1 MDKSLQDQLAALVVI
16 KEIQEAYRQG
26 KIHKTNDC
34 IDNML
39 RDGFWEADVE
49 KVILDATSIEKVMP
63 ATSPMAS
70 SPKNTHYVIYGESTK
85 CVKVYCKICS
95 NYHPQTGEFMEW
107 RLTSFC
113 IK

>member
-1 MDKSLQDQLAALVVI
+1 MDISLRDQLAALIVI
-16 KEIQEAYRQG
+16 KEIQEDYRRG
-26 KIHKTNDC
+26 RIYKTDDC
-34 IDNML
+34 INDML

-63 ATSPMAS
+63 ATSPRAS
-70 SPKNTHYVIYGESTK
+70 SSQNTHYVIHGESTK
-85 CVKVYCKICS
+85 CLKVYCKICS
-95 NYHPQTGEFMEW
+95 NYHPVTGEFIGW

>member
-1 MDKSLQDQLAALVVI
+1 MDKSLRDQLAARVI
-16 KEIQEAYRQG
+16 LEIQEAYIQG
-26 KIHKTNDC
+26 EVITTIDCTND
-34 IDNML
+34 ML
-39 RDGFWEADVE
+39 RDGLMEADVE

-95 NYHPQTGEFMEW
+95 NYHPETGEFMGW

>member
-16 KEIQEAYRQG
+16 KEIQEAYIQR
-26 KIHKTNDC
+26 KIITTNDC
-34 IDNML
+34 INDKL
-39 RDGFWEADVE
+39 RDGLLEADVE
-49 KVILDATSIEKVMP
+49 KVILDAVSIEKVMST
-63 ATSPMAS
+63 TSPRAS
-70 SPKNTHYVIYGESTK
+70 SPQNTHYVIDGESTK

-95 NYHPQTGEFMEW
+95 NYHPETGEFMGW

>member
-1 MDKSLQDQLAALVVI
+1 MDKSLRDQLAARVI
-16 KEIQEAYRQG
+16 LEIQEAYIQG
-26 KIHKTNDC
+26 EIITTIDCVND
-34 IDNML
+34 ML
-39 RDGFWEADVE
+39 RDGLMEADVE
-49 KVILDATSIEKVMP
+49 KVILDAASIEKVMP

-70 SPKNTHYVIYGESTK
+70 SPQNTHYVIHGESTK

-95 NYHPQTGEFMEW
+95 NYHPETGEFMGW